1 MTEQFLLENVS
12 PRNINNIMD
21 KFDETTDSVHYD
33 FDDSITDLHVFSFFL
48 KLFVDFPTHQ
58 QYLLTNIEELLAP
71 LLENPTFMNY
81 QDFVQEHISYLLEF
95 FNILFQTKTS
105 GTDEIFNI
113 FGERYFV
120 PQSDMLAFVNPGCF
134 FNLLDIYM
142 FLSPENQIT
151 MFNFIHESYNIETD
165 EMLKGGYAYLIM
177 HFFPQTEI
185 HHPSIIPYSI
195 AFSNDTSVHVQ
206 TYYQKFL
213 SVLQMN

>member
-105 GTDEIFNI
+105 GTDEIL
-113 FGERYFV
+113 RSTV
-120 PQSDMLAFVNPGCF
+120 
-134 FNLLDIYM
+134 
-142 FLSPENQIT
+142 
-151 MFNFIHESYNIETD
+151 
-165 EMLKGGYAYLIM
+165 
-177 HFFPQTEI
+177 
-185 HHPSIIPYSI
+185 
-195 AFSNDTSVHVQ
+195 
-206 TYYQKFL
+206 
-213 SVLQMN
+213 